1 MKEDIVVID
10 SNKSP
15 VIASV
20 AASQSIEA
28 KGATGA
34 SNISADN
41 QQYPSL
47 DQEEVHQLSV
57 SLD

>member
-41 QQYPSL
+41 
-47 DQEEVHQLSV
+47 
-57 SLD
+57 